1 MHHIRAMPARLKQGN
16 KGVHNSL
23 KTLPSWS
30 KTIDQSDSAPLISL
44 LSDITASGK
53 EKNIM
58 PSGSNAREELLAVF
72 FHTSRDV
79 RNASRACDKDFHGL
93 AISAM
98 RILST

>member
-1 MHHIRAMPARLKQGN
+1 MPAGFEQSY
-16 KGVHNSL
+16 KGMHNSL
-23 KTLPSWS
+23 KTLSS
-30 KTIDQSDSAPLISL
+30 RGKTINKLNTPPLINPSG
-44 LSDITASGK
+44 DITASGA
-53 EKNIM
+53 EKDFM

-98 RILST
+98 WILST